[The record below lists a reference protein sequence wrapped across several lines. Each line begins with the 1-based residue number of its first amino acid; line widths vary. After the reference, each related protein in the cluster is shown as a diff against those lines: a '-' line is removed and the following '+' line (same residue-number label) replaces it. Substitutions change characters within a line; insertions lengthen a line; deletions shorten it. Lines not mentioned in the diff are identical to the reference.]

1 MTSEPNRKIKLTMNI
16 TLESIAIIAAAALFG
31 VAAQISFLGSALAQ
45 AQGQGQEQEQEE
57 QQQQQAFNDHVFV
70 ANHYRYTLI
79 SIMTEIHSYV

>member
-1 MTSEPNRKIKLTMNI
+1 MNI

-31 VAAQISFLGSALAQ
+31 VAAQISFLGSAL

>member
-45 AQGQGQEQEQEE
+45 GQGQEQEQEE

>member
-45 AQGQGQEQEQEE
+45 AQGQEQEQEE

>member
-45 AQGQGQEQEQEE
+45 GQGQGQEQEE